1 MKNFALSF
9 FLLSAFWAVPT
20 LTRAQQ
26 SCPSDE
32 ITDQLIATDPVFA
45 RSYMYLEQAIAAH
58 AALDASARSNEVYVI
73 PVVVHVIH
81 EGEPVGTGSNISEAQ
96 ILSAIAAL
104 NEDFR
109 KLPGSNGDGDGVD
122 VRIEFCLASRSPNNQ
137 ASTGIVR
144 VNGSS
149 VPLYAEQGIEAT
161 GGIGANEEAV
171 KALST
176 WPRTQYMNIW
186 VVNEIEN
193 NDAQGGIQG
202 FAYFP
207 VNSPIDGITVLHNAF
222 GTVGNIKSSTPLNRT
237 LTHEVGHYF
246 GLYHTFHATNSC
258 SESNCISGGDKVCD
272 TPPTPLNSDC
282 NDPEC
287 AATQLVENYLDY
299 TAESCKN
306 MFTEGQKTRMRATL
320 ESDRASLLSS
330 LGCEAVS
337 AVDCGISH
345 IVNPTGNLCS
355 ASVTPSVTLTNYG
368 SNALTSCKV
377 HYNLDGVGNNFIN
390 WNGNLASG
398 LSVNITLP
406 VVSASAGLHN
416 FFAWTSLPNAMA
428 DQGTGNDQS
437 SSEFFVSTGSN
448 ASLLVQLDIFGTE
461 NTWEILDEN
470 NAVVSEGGPFVNNQ
484 QGTEINTNLCIPGG
498 CYTLVFHDSYGDG
511 QGFTYG
517 DFTLFDAAGN
527 VLVFESDDWGE
538 EVSNPFCV
546 EDIVPDGTA
555 PEAAFTASTTNTC
568 VNAPVSFTDA
578 SSQSPTSWSWTFEGG
593 TPATSNDQHPQNIS
607 YAAAGTYDV
616 TLTVSNPFGADTYT
630 WPNYVVVNAVPVVT
644 LGGTNPSCFGSANGQ
659 VQNTVTGAGPFSYA
673 WNNGQ
678 TSQHLSGVGAGV
690 YIVTVTDANGCQKQK
705 TKTLTQPSAVT
716 VNANIVSP
724 SCYGMSDGSLYA
736 QAIGGTQGY
745 SYAWS
750 NGSSAQQVSNVSAG
764 AYALTVTDL
773 NGCTVSQSYSVS
785 QPPALAMNLM
795 SFDMACT
802 DAAGSAMVNPA
813 GGTGAYTVEWSSGAS
828 GLQATGL
835 TAGNYQVEVSDAN
848 GCSVLQD
855 FAITASENLSVVVSV
870 EEISCHGMADGA
882 ASAFVSG
889 GTGIYTYDWSQGANA
904 ASLSNL
910 DAGTYNLQVSD
921 SEGCEGAYSFTLEE
935 PDALSLAVIK
945 NDISCFGLADGS
957 LYAEASGGSPGYS
970 YAWNNG
976 SSAQQVSNASAGVYT
991 LTVTDLNGCTVSQSY
1006 SISQPSALVMNLM
1019 PFDIACT
1026 NETGSATV
1034 NPSGGTGPYAA
1045 EWSSGASGLQTS
1057 GLAAGNYQVEV
1068 SDANGCSVL
1077 QDFAIAASENLS
1089 VFVTVEEISC
1099 YGMADGEAHA
1109 FVGGGTG
1116 IYTYDWSHG
1125 ANDASL
1131 SNLDAGTYNLQVSDS
1146 EGCAGFYSFTL
1157 EEPDALS
1164 LAVFKSDISC
1174 YGLTDGSASAT
1185 CNGGTGPYIFNW
1197 SNGTTGVST
1206 TGLEEGLHLVMVQDT
1221 HGCSVYETFMVME
1234 PSQLVGSA
1242 QLISPE
1248 TCAGN
1253 NGSVVVNIMGGT
1265 PGYVAMWSTG
1275 TGAYTL
1281 EGLSAGFY
1289 TANIMDGNGCMATVN
1304 ISVPYDCSVVVP
1316 VTHLTDEFCN
1326 STGHMLSDVIYCEA
1340 VPFADM
1346 YQWSLMADTGELL
1359 AEQYSMGNAFYLFAV
1374 NGLSYGMTLSVQVRA
1389 RKSGVWGEY
1398 GLPCS
1403 IAMSTQSSLTSLD
1416 MLDCGA
1422 LSVSVGDTLSAIPLA
1437 SADAYE
1443 FHITGDAYDFTIT
1456 QVEYYIVL
1464 TDFLWLSPGAT
1475 YNIRVRTLSNESWSE
1490 WGESCK
1496 FTMAAPTGI
1505 LEFGANE
1512 NPITFYPN
1520 PGSGTE
1526 IFIDLSN
1533 LSPSDRVKDL
1543 EIYGTAGN
1551 LIETISLSQLSPGMR
1566 AEYKFRHPLSTGM
1579 YVLRY
1584 TLNGYI
1590 QEEKLVVR

>member
-1 MKNFALSF
+1 MRNFALF
-9 FLLSAFWAVPT
+9 FLLLSVFWALPS
-20 LTRAQQ
+20 LTMAQQ

-32 ITDQLIATDPVFA
+32 ITDHLIATDPVFA

-58 AALDASARSNEVYVI
+58 AALDAEARSNEVYVI

-81 EGEPVGTGSNISEAQ
+81 EGEPVGTGSNISDAQ
-96 ILSAIAAL
+96 VLSAIAAL

-109 KLPGSNGDGDGVD
+109 KLPGTNGDGEGVD
-122 VRIEFCLASRSPNNQ
+122 VRIEFCLASRSPGNQ

-144 VNGSS
+144 VNGTS

-237 LTHEVGHYF
+237 LTHEAGHYF

-258 SESNCISGGDKVCD
+258 AESNCISGGDKVCD

-287 AATQLVENYLDY
+287 AATQLVENYMDY

-330 LGCEAVS
+330 LGCEAV
-337 AVDCGISH
+337 AALDCGISH

-355 ASVTPSVTLTNYG
+355 ASFTPSVTLTNYG
-368 SNALTSCKV
+368 ANTLTACKV

-416 FFAWTSLPNAMA
+416 FFAWTSLPNNEP
-428 DQGTGNDQS
+428 DQGTVNDQS

-461 NTWEILDEN
+461 NTWEIVDAN
-470 NAVVSEGGPFVNNQ
+470 NAVVAEGGPFVNNQ

-511 QGFTYG
+511 QDFTYG
-517 DFTLFDAAGN
+517 DFTLFDAAGT
-527 VLVFESDDWGE
+527 VLVFESDNWGE

-555 PEAAFTASTTNTC
+555 PEAAFTASTSTTC
-568 VNAPVSFTDA
+568 ANAPVSFTDA

-616 TLTVSNPFGADTYT
+616 TLTVSNPFGTNTYT
-630 WPNYVVVNAVPVVT
+630 WPNYVVVNADPVVT
-644 LGGTNPSCFGSANGQ
+644 LSGTNPSCFGSADGQ

-724 SCYGMSDGSLYA
+724 SCHGMSDGSLYA

-750 NGSSAQQVSNVSAG
+750 NGSSAQQVSNASAG
-764 AYALTVTDL
+764 SYTVTVTDL

-785 QPPALAMNLM
+785 QPQPLAMNLM
-795 SFDMACT
+795 SFDIACT
-802 DAAGSAMVNPA
+802 DEAGSA
-813 GGTGAYTVEWSSGAS
+813 
-828 GLQATGL
+828 Q
-835 TAGNYQVEVSDAN
+835 
-848 GCSVLQD
+848 
-855 FAITASENLSVVVSV
+855 
-870 EEISCHGMADGA
+870 
-882 ASAFVSG
+882 
-889 GTGIYTYDWSQGANA
+889 
-904 ASLSNL
+904 
-910 DAGTYNLQVSD
+910 
-921 SEGCEGAYSFTLEE
+921 
-935 PDALSLAVIK
+935 
-945 NDISCFGLADGS
+945 
-957 LYAEASGGSPGYS
+957 
-970 YAWNNG
+970 
-976 SSAQQVSNASAGVYT
+976 
-991 LTVTDLNGCTVSQSY
+991 
-1006 SISQPSALVMNLM
+1006 
-1019 PFDIACT
+1019 
-1026 NETGSATV
+1026 V
-1034 NPSGGTGPYAA
+1034 NPSGGTGPYTA
-1045 EWSSGASGLQTS
+1045 EWSSGASGLQST

-1068 SDANGCSVL
+1068 SDANGCSLL
-1077 QDFAIAASENLS
+1077 QVFAITASENLS
-1089 VFVTVEEISC
+1089 VLVSVDEISC
-1099 YGMADGEAHA
+1099 YGMADGAA
-1109 FVGGGTG
+1109 NVFVGGGTG
-1116 IYTYDWSHG
+1116 IYTYDWSNG
-1125 ANDASL
+1125 SSAASL
-1131 SNLDAGTYNLQVSDS
+1131 SNLDAGTYNLQVIDS
-1146 EGCAGFYSFTL
+1146 EGCEGSHSFTL

-1197 SNGTTGVST
+1197 SNGTTGVSA
-1206 TGLEEGLHLVMVQDT
+1206 TGLDEGLHLVMAQDT

-1248 TCAGN
+1248 TCTGN

-1265 PGYVAMWSTG
+1265 PGYIATWSTG

-1281 EGLSAGFY
+1281 EGLSAGLY

-1316 VTHLTDEFCN
+1316 ETHLTDEFCN

-1346 YQWSLMADTGELL
+1346 YQWMLIADTGEPL
-1359 AEQYSMGNAFYLFAV
+1359 AEQYSVGNAFYLFAV
-1374 NGLSYGMTLSVQVRA
+1374 NGISYGMTLTVQVRA
-1389 RKSGVWGEY
+1389 RKSGVWGTY

-1403 IAMSTQSSLTSLD
+1403 ISMSNQSALTSLD
-1416 MLDCGA
+1416 MMDCGA
-1422 LSVSVGDTLSAIPLA
+1422 LSVSVGDTLSAIPIA

-1443 FHITGDAYDFTIT
+1443 FHITGDAYDFTVT

-1496 FTMAAPTGI
+1496 FTMAGPTGI
-1505 LEFGANE
+1505 FEFGANE

-1543 EIYGTAGN
+1543 EIYGTTGN